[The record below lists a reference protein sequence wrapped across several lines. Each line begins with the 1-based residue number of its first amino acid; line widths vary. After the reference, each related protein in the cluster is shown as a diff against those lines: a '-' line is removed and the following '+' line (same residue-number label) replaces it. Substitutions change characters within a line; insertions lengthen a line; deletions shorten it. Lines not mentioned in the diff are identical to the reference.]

1 MNLEEDVTSQVRA
14 FVRWGW
20 NDGRTES
27 FAYTEIDGTVAF
39 GADLRGDA
47 WRRRLDKSGAA
58 YVLNALSGD
67 HREYLR
73 LGGSGFL
80 LGDGGLNYG
89 REGIFEAY
97 YTAHLWRGVF
107 ASPDLQR
114 VARPGYNR
122 DRGPVLVPS
131 LRLHIDF

>member
-1 MNLEEDVTSQVRA
+1 VNLEEDVTSQVRA

-27 FAYTEIDGTVAF
+27 FAYTEIDETVAF

-47 WRRRLDKSGAA
+47 WRRRLDKIGAA
-58 YVLNALSGD
+58 YALNALSGD
-67 HREYLR
+67 RREYLR

-89 REGIFEAY
+89 RE
-97 YTAHLWRGVF
+97 
-107 ASPDLQR
+107 
-114 VARPGYNR
+114 
-122 DRGPVLVPS
+122 
-131 LRLHIDF
+131 

>member
-1 MNLEEDVTSQVRA
+1 MDHDFFVGKSVLELAQSQGVPPVEDIGVFAGGIPEEENLD
-14 FVRWGW
+14 
-20 NDGRTES
+20 
-27 FAYTEIDGTVAF
+27 EI
-39 GADLRGDA
+39 
-47 WRRRLDKSGAA
+47 GAA